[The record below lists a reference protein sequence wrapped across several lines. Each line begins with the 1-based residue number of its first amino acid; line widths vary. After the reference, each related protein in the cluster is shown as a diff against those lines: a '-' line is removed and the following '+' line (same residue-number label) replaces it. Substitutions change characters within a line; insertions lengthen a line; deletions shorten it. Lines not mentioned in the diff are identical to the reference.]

1 MKKIYLLAVI
11 LLTSFFSVH
20 AQQYGNLTVFSEDGD
35 KFFLILNMAMGG
47 TYAGEFIDPT
57 LNQAQ
62 LHVDYI
68 RFYSVNGVGKVIK
81 G

>member
-1 MKKIYLLAVI
+1 M
-11 LLTSFFSVH
+11 
-20 AQQYGNLTVFSEDGD
+20 
-35 KFFLILNMAMGG
+35 ILNLAIGG
-47 TYAGEFIDPT
+47 TYAGEYIDPE

-62 LHVDYI
+62 LSVDYI

>member
-1 MKKIYLLAVI
+1 
-11 LLTSFFSVH
+11 
-20 AQQYGNLTVFSEDGD
+20 
-35 KFFLILNMAMGG
+35 MGG

-62 LHVDYI
+62 LSVDYI
-68 RFYSVNGVGKVIK
+68 RFYSVNGVGKVTK

>member
-1 MKKIYLLAVI
+1 VYN
-11 LLTSFFSVH
+11 
-20 AQQYGNLTVFSEDGD
+20 Q
-35 KFFLILNMAMGG
+35 KFFLILNLAMGG
-47 TYAGEFIDPT
+47 TYAGEYIDPA

-68 RFYSVNGVGKVIK
+68 RFYSVNSVGKVIK